1 MCLSKVANPRDT
13 GEYVR
18 LPATDEGGLT
28 RQQAQLRGEMHQ
40 LADPILSPEAA
51 AAPVFSGYSQSRE
64 MSAMVSALTH
74 VVSGQRS
81 ADCGYYGY
89 RPHHL
94 SGAATSSIVGGS
106 AVHSSNSPSSAYS
119 SSSSGSWAGQKRG
132 REEESVTQLSDQLQR
147 VYNRAY
153 NTDLR
158 SSHGESSS
166 ITTGN

>member
-18 LPATDEGGLT
+18 FPATDEGGRT
-28 RQQAQLRGEMHQ
+28 QQQAQLRGEMHQ
-40 LADPILSPEAA
+40 LADPIMSPEAA
-51 AAPVFSGYSQSRE
+51 AAAPVFLGYSQSRE

-81 ADCGYYGY
+81 ADWGYYGN
-89 RPHHL
+89 RPDL
-94 SGAATSSIVGGS
+94 SGGATPSVVGGS
-106 AVHSSNSPSSAYS
+106 AINSSNSPSSAYS
-119 SSSSGSWAGQKRG
+119 SSSSGSGAGQKRR
-132 REEESVTQLSDQLQR
+132 REEESVTQLSDQLQM

-166 ITTGN
+166 ITSGN

>member
-1 MCLSKVANPRDT
+1 MCLLKVASPRDT

-18 LPATDEGGLT
+18 FPATDEEGLT
-28 RQQAQLRGEMHQ
+28 QQQAQLRGEMHQ
-40 LADPILSPEAA
+40 LADPIVSPEAA

-81 ADCGYYGY
+81 ANWDNYGY
-89 RPHHL
+89 RPADL
-94 SGAATSSIVGGS
+94 SGTAPSSIVCGS
-106 AVHSSNSPSSAYS
+106 AIYTSNSPYS
-119 SSSSGSWAGQKRG
+119 SSSSGSWPGQKRG
-132 REEESVTQLSDQLQR
+132 REEESVTQFSDQLQR

-166 ITTGN
+166 IRTGN